1 MGVPSHLTLLSID
14 DDMAAGDKGSLLAG
28 FATFLQL
35 ICGGGGGGEDYQLP
49 IDHNHPDHKA
59 DILMYGDM
67 VEAAY
72 KAFAGDDDEKE
83 VHYYGGGGYLYL
95 ATTNLYATIDAV
107 PAPLEAA
114 LPVLRGVDKPYWF
127 GYVAAAWRGGYW
139 DVVVP
144 WRGSVNV
151 ADWSMN
157 IQFPLV
163 PFKPYTSK
171 DKGIGCGGAAAAAAG
186 EVEKGFHKVYAS
198 KDKAGKGQRGE
209 LSAQEQVVE
218 EVRRLVGHFRREDPG
233 VGVRVT
239 MAGHSLGGALALMAA
254 HDVAAALADD
264 DVPVRA
270 VTFGAPRVGDGAFR
284 DALIK
289 GRHVDVVSLVVKQ
302 DLVPRL
308 PPGHRYVQVTEKVVE
323 LVVDDAAVA
332 MSLSASH
339 SLEQYLHLFR
349 RLCDDDGQAF
359 AAPHDGGEVAPEKK
373 NKWPEMEEEADGYKR
388 LPLSE
393 LDKLITK

>member
-1 MGVPSHLTLLSID
+1 
-14 DDMAAGDKGSLLAG
+14 MAAGDKGSLLAG

-186 EVEKGFHKVYAS
+186 EVEKGFHKV
-198 KDKAGKGQRGE
+198 
-209 LSAQEQVVE
+209 
-218 EVRRLVGHFRREDPG
+218 REDPG